1 MSGIQSSDVSALG
14 STDMAHRFIIAPL
27 TGRVAPSH
35 LSSHPPFVDIT
46 RDDRAM
52 SQNNWI
58 RAMSRTVRW
67 ILKSHLVRVELMTS
81 TIGA

>member
-1 MSGIQSSDVSALG
+1 MWTLENQTSDVSTLG
-14 STDMAHRFIIAPL
+14 STDMAHRFIIVPL

-52 SQNNWI
+52 SQNVI
-58 RAMSRTVRW
+58 GLGLCPRLFVGFLIPTVSR
-67 ILKSHLVRVELMTS
+67 
-81 TIGA
+81 